1 MKYYKL
7 NYNSLNTKETGTQFQ
22 STEGI
27 IGDIQSDF
35 IPFEGKI
42 NFAFK
47 LPEPFLEKKAKQTTY
62 LNVIMIPS
70 WFNVFKDYFIDF
82 LNGFK
87 IGEYQT
93 WRLKVHQNGKIINDY
108 CLFFLNNTKQNE
120 LVKFDESEFYLGKYS
135 DYMYVGEDIKI
146 LNYENYLDILDV
158 MKNDNDNFIKC
169 RSIVLNLKKVKED
182 FFRII
187 NVPSCS
193 GFYVSERLKNAI
205 EEQRFTGFAFNEI
218 EEIDKKIKVLY

>member
-7 NYNSLNTKETGTQFQ
+7 IYNSLNTKETGTQFQ

-47 LPEPFLEKKAKQTTY
+47 LPEPFLEKIAKHTTN
-62 LNVIMIPS
+62 LNVIKIPT

-82 LNGFK
+82 LNSFK

-93 WRLKVHQNGKIINDY
+93 WKLKVHHNGLKR
-108 CLFFLNNTKQNE
+108 LTK
-120 LVKFDESEFYLGKYS
+120 L
-135 DYMYVGEDIKI
+135 
-146 LNYENYLDILDV
+146 
-158 MKNDNDNFIKC
+158 
-169 RSIVLNLKKVKED
+169 IV
-182 FFRII
+182 I
-187 NVPSCS
+187 
-193 GFYVSERLKNAI
+193 
-205 EEQRFTGFAFNEI
+205 
-218 EEIDKKIKVLY
+218 

>member
-93 WRLKVHQNGKIINDY
+93 WKLKIHQNGKIINDY

-120 LVKFDESEFYLGKYS
+120 LVKFDESEYGWLFYSK
-135 DYMYVGEDIKI
+135 KQ
-146 LNYENYLDILDV
+146 
-158 MKNDNDNFIKC
+158 
-169 RSIVLNLKKVKED
+169 LK
-182 FFRII
+182 
-187 NVPSCS
+187 P
-193 GFYVSERLKNAI
+193 
-205 EEQRFTGFAFNEI
+205 
-218 EEIDKKIKVLY
+218 